1 VTGSQTRRRD
11 RGHTHVAITR
21 AEFDFIRTLVSARA
35 GIVLESG
42 KEYLVEARL
51 APIVTRLGLPGL
63 GDLVSRL
70 RYEPRSGFE
79 SHVVEAMTTNETTFF
94 RDSAPFE
101 ALRKQML
108 PGLIQA
114 RRTSTQLRIWCAAA
128 STGQEPYSLA
138 MLLAEHFPELASWD
152 VQIIASDFS
161 LTVLDRAK
169 AARYTQFEVNRG
181 LPIQYL
187 MKYFQKQGT
196 DWQLKRSIADR
207 VEFKQINLIDR
218 WPLFPPLDM
227 VFIRNVMI
235 YFDVETKKQILQRI
249 RQVLRPD
256 GYLFLGSAETTMN
269 LGNEFTRAE
278 LDLAGIYRVAA

>member
-1 VTGSQTRRRD
+1 
-11 RGHTHVAITR
+11 VAITR
-21 AEFDFIRTLVSARA
+21 ADFDFIRTLVSTKA
-35 GIVLESG
+35 GIVLDNG

-51 APIVTRLGLPGL
+51 TPVTTRLGLQSI

-70 RYEPRSGFE
+70 RDEPRGGNGLE
-79 SHVVEAMTTNETTFF
+79 HHVVEAMTTNETTFF
-94 RDSAPFE
+94 RDSSPFE
-101 ALRKQML
+101 ALRKHLL

-114 RRTSTQLRIWCAAA
+114 RRTSTQLRIWCAAS

-152 VQIIASDFS
+152 VRIIASDFS
-161 LTVLDRAK
+161 SAVLDRAR

-196 DWQLKRSIADR
+196 EWQLRRSIADR

-218 WPLFPPLDM
+218 WPGFPPLDM

-249 RQVLRPD
+249 GQVLRPD
-256 GYLFLGSAETTMN
+256 GFLFLGSAESTMN
-269 LGNEFTRAE
+269 LGNEFTRTEHGAYE
-278 LDLAGIYRVAA
+278 RSR